1 MVAMMTIPA
10 FGYYISIQPL
20 YDMHSEPSPPPEEDI
35 AQTIKSHNSQ
45 PLEKIVSFIELVCKV
60 AHLGGIHN

>member
-20 YDMHSEPSPPPEEDI
+20 YDMHSEPSPSPEEGRT
-35 AQTIKSHNSQ
+35 QTTKSYYSPQ
-45 PLEKIVSFIELVCKV
+45 LEKIVSLVELVCKV